1 MGGFEGRRQES
12 MVIDSHALMWWLEGS
27 EELSEIARDILDEA
41 EERAERHRVCAVTFW
56 EMRWKEVR
64 GQLQPKLGVR
74 FWPALLADL
83 AWLEIEE
90 TSVSIWLSTAELEWD
105 HRDPADRIIAAT
117 ALKYSEPVLTRD
129 ARFHEPDSP
138 VKAVW

>member
-1 MGGFEGRRQES
+1 

-56 EMRWKEVR
+56 EMRWQEVR

-74 FWPALLADL
+74 F
-83 AWLEIEE
+83 
-90 TSVSIWLSTAELEWD
+90 
-105 HRDPADRIIAAT
+105 
-117 ALKYSEPVLTRD
+117 
-129 ARFHEPDSP
+129 
-138 VKAVW
+138 

>member
-1 MGGFEGRRQES
+1 
-12 MVIDSHALMWWLEGS
+12 MVIDSHTLIWWLEGS
-27 EELSEIARDILDEA
+27 DELSHVARDVLNGA
-41 EERAERHRVCAVTFW
+41 EQRGERHRICAVTFW

-64 GQLQPKLGVR
+64 GQLQPRLSVS
-74 FWPALLADL
+74 FWPALLGDL
-83 AWLEIEE
+83 HWMDIEE
-90 TSVSIWLSTAELEWD
+90 TSVAIWLKTADLSWT

-129 ARFHEPDSP
+129 RRFHEPDSP

>member
-1 MGGFEGRRQES
+1 
-12 MVIDSHALMWWLEGS
+12 MWWLEGS
-27 EELSEIARDILDEA
+27 DELSQVASDLLNGA
-41 EERAERHRVCAVTFW
+41 EERGERHRVCAVTFW

-64 GQLQPKLGVR
+64 GQLSPKQGVS

-83 AWLEIEE
+83 DWMDIEE
-90 TSVSIWLSTAELEWD
+90 TTVSIWLKTADLGWE

-117 ALKYSEPVLTRD
+117 ALKFGEPVLTRD
-129 ARFHEPDSP
+129 GRFHHADSP